1 MDEEKKQVAVEKTPE
16 FKYYKT
22 QLWYRMIIIICAVI
36 CITTVA
42 ASSVTYAVMYKKI
55 LVAGFKLEQSNEEV
69 KEGSNDI
76 SESTVDAISNNIK
89 NFNKLINAHYKG
101 DVDTKELTVETI
113 KGYVKGL
120 GDEYSEYL
128 TKEELE
134 EFEMQT
140 MGNYYGIGIQMLQ
153 NDDGNIE
160 IATVFKDTPAYEAGI
175 QVGDIIASINDEY
188 FIGKGTE
195 EAANKIKGE
204 DGTTV
209 KIVMIRGSETIEFNV
224 ERRDIKIYH
233 VSSRLINGNV
243 GYMFLFTFDSKCSD
257 EIKESMESLKQQG
270 ADRFIL
276 DLRFNTGGIVDE
288 AEKITGLFADKGATV
303 YYLID
308 GDEKEYQKVTS
319 VSAVDT
325 DSPLV
330 ILINKYT
337 ASASEI
343 LTGALK
349 DNRNAVT
356 VGNKSYGKGVMQN
369 LFNLSDGSALKLT
382 FAEYLTPNK
391 TKINKIGI
399 TPDYEVSLTN
409 NSRIDPEGERSI
421 EDTQLD
427 KALEIIKD
435 M

>member
-1 MDEEKKQVAVEKTPE
+1 
-16 FKYYKT
+16 
-22 QLWYRMIIIICAVI
+22 
-36 CITTVA
+36 
-42 ASSVTYAVMYKKI
+42 
-55 LVAGFKLEQSNEEV
+55 
-69 KEGSNDI
+69 
-76 SESTVDAISNNIK
+76 
-89 NFNKLINAHYKG
+89 
-101 DVDTKELTVETI
+101 
-113 KGYVKGL
+113 
-120 GDEYSEYL
+120 
-128 TKEELE
+128 
-134 EFEMQT
+134 
-140 MGNYYGIGIQMLQ
+140 
-153 NDDGNIE
+153 
-160 IATVFKDTPAYEAGI
+160 
-175 QVGDIIASINDEY
+175 
-188 FIGKGTE
+188 
-195 EAANKIKGE
+195 
-204 DGTTV
+204 
-209 KIVMIRGSETIEFNV
+209 
-224 ERRDIKIYH
+224 
-233 VSSRLINGNV
+233 
-243 GYMFLFTFDSKCSD
+243 
-257 EIKESMESLKQQG
+257 MESLKQQG